1 MNTPKKSFIVAS
13 LRDGMSREMLEDA
26 LVGMA
31 QAKTYAQARRLIT
44 LATK

>member
-1 MNTPKKSFIVAS
+1 MNADKKAFILSS

-26 LVGMA
+26 LVSMA